1 VKFVS
6 LWNNYRRSRSCVA
19 ELGDHRDKPPDSI
32 FELLLDRLDLAY
44 KTLAFSPIVF
54 Y

>member
-19 ELGDHRDKPPDSI
+19 ELGDHRDKPPGTI
-32 FELLLDRLDLAY
+32 FELPVDRLDLVR
-44 KTLAFSPIVF
+44 KTLAFSPIGF
-54 Y
+54 C